1 MHYIIR
7 TYPYR
12 ASPLVTPSY
21 LLFTFPHALL
31 PPSCCLPSC
40 LTTDSVSF
48 IQLLLWNMMSC
59 PHSLHHASWEQMRL
73 PILPTPTHPP
83 LYCPSQCNFDQTPML
98 RNRLLFG
105 ISGALRHEMGIL
117 GRQNNLET
125 LKLQR
130 VPLPRRIRSFSRSEE
145 VPFPCLKNNAW
156 GHFLNDCA
164 PQDHPHY
171 LPLPLLL
178 QLRPIMTQETIPR
191 SSGEGMA
198 YAPKA
203 LQWFV
208 YAGT

>member
-7 TYPYR
+7 TYPDR

-31 PPSCCLPSC
+31 PPSHCLLSY

-48 IQLLLWNMMSC
+48 IQSLLWNMTSC
-59 PHSLHHASWEQMRL
+59 PHSLHHASWEQMRV
-73 PILPTPTHPP
+73 PILPP
-83 LYCPSQCNFDQTPML
+83 LYCPSQCNFDKTPML
-98 RNRLLFG
+98 RKRHLFG
-105 ISGALRHEMGIL
+105 ISGALRHGVGIL
-117 GRQNNLET
+117 GRQNNLKT
-125 LKLQR
+125 LTLQR
-130 VPLPRRIRSFSRSEE
+130 VPLPRRIRPFSRSEE

-156 GHFLNDCA
+156 GRCLNDCA

-171 LPLPLLL
+171 LSLPLHL
-178 QLRPIMTQETIPR
+178 QLRPIMTQKTIPR